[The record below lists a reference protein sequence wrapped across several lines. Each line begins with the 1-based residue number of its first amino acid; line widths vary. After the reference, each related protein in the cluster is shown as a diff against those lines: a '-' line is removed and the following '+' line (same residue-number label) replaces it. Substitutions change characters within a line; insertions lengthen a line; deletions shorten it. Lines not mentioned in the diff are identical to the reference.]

1 MKVTQKPFNIKLSL
15 FILAMTTIVMIF
27 WVNRIMINQLR
38 NEARVQA
45 EHLAKSYSD
54 AINSTNQEDI
64 RFVMDILLPSM
75 NFPIIIT
82 SKDEISAGLNL
93 EIYVEEGS
101 GEYKPTKK
109 GYKDEQQDESSEGG
123 KYFTKRWIIR
133 YTMVKRVIIQ
143 FITRRT

>member
-1 MKVTQKPFNIKLSL
+1 MKTYRTPFNIKLSL

-38 NEARVQA
+38 DEARVQA

-101 GEYKPTKK
+101 GEYNTHAW
-109 GYKDEQQDESSEGG
+109 EL
-123 KYFTKRWIIR
+123 
-133 YTMVKRVIIQ
+133 VIKMDQ
-143 FITRRT
+143 KLPPFE

>member
-38 NEARVQA
+38 DEARVQA

-101 GEYKPTKK
+101 GEYNTHAW
-109 GYKDEQQDESSEGG
+109 E
-123 KYFTKRWIIR
+123 
-133 YTMVKRVIIQ
+133 
-143 FITRRT
+143 

>member
-15 FILAMTTIVMIF
+15 FILAMTTIVMIV
-27 WVNRIMINQLR
+27 WVNQIMINQLR
-38 NEARVQA
+38 DEARVQA

-82 SKDEISAGLNL
+82 SKDEIS
-93 EIYVEEGS
+93 VC
-101 GEYKPTKK
+101 
-109 GYKDEQQDESSEGG
+109 
-123 KYFTKRWIIR
+123 
-133 YTMVKRVIIQ
+133 
-143 FITRRT
+143 